1 MPFSLDLNMGESDSI
16 ESESD
21 VSDIE
26 EESSGSDLEEED
38 FRTRLRDCLDDV
50 RYEGTFSAFCRF
62 STYVNPG
69 LCIDNYGSVGL
80 PLATRDAEQIAL
92 ICKQSPFGKGAQT
105 IVDTSVRKTWELDCT
120 GFQCQNP
127 AWTAFLDSLVKRAME
142 DLGVQV
148 PSRAEQYKLLLYEEG
163 AFFKAHK
170 DSEKVPGMFGTL
182 VICLPSEHTGGEV
195 HLVHGKEKRVLET
208 AKSSKFD
215 LSTLAWYSNVQHE
228 VRPIVAGYRLVL
240 TYNLVQDQG
249 LPRQSAAALDES
261 HARLERLLHI
271 WDKEFDYLD
280 MFVYPL
286 EHQYT
291 EASLCLKS
299 LKGHDAAK
307 ARYLQH
313 LCPKNG
319 VYWFL
324 GRMTKETE
332 DDYGDEIEML
342 SLDHIVTPGGEGIE
356 LDLDMSRDGILAED
370 LYEDRS
376 ADSEDE
382 GEYTGNEGMNSTY
395 RYHDTVLILLRKEKV
410 ISQFSS
416 RQYQDVDSLRALF
429 GLIRDDR
436 AAHPSQETAKLSVN
450 ALRVILS
457 KLVNNLSGK
466 SRDNYGYSSY
476 GYSSYGYSGY
486 GFVKRD
492 EVRGGELRELFASVS
507 NFCDTHGQADLV
519 RESLREAMQDGSWSS
534 STNLVRVVAK
544 QVVKDTHSG
553 AQPAWDNWLSQTLPE
568 PTFKQVNDMQT
579 SFGLVRL
586 ELPSSMISSF
596 DDWMKAKLQTLLH
609 SVKNYSQ
616 DDISAILAIIPSI
629 TPQCYFDVVLPTL
642 VNSPSPVA
650 LARFLSQLAANAS
663 EDAGS
668 WAVIIKPTYEH
679 VIHAAAQTLKIPTE
693 DFGRAPPYPGYLFQD
708 SESPPGYLTDFLAI
722 LQKALIMHLD
732 NEALRLLRESLPDL
746 PGTDSSFWAHWRP
759 IFMFSEKLVAS
770 VEERHHNSN
779 VSATAASF
787 IKTALQASAESL
799 VGRRPI
805 EPTDWKRTPQRTCT
819 CAPCNS
825 LNRFLVDRNQS
836 VGRFAYAEK
845 IRKHLRYSLDYQD
858 YKFDTEKGKSPYTLV
873 IRKTNNE
880 YRRLNERWNSEISAM
895 RSQLRRLQDDI
906 VKSSLSKDFGELVSL
921 DQMLQTP
928 GSQGVQSLKPISA
941 VAQNSRAIAA
951 IAGVKRKAEV
961 VDLTEDASD

>member
-1 MPFSLDLNMGESDSI
+1 MPFSLDDSLELESFLYGIEGDSR
-16 ESESD
+16 
-21 VSDIE
+21 
-26 EESSGSDLEEED
+26 GSDPKEKD
-38 FRTRLRDCLDDV
+38 FRTHLRDCLDDV
-50 RYEGTFSAFCRF
+50 QYEGTFSAFRHF

-127 AWTAFLDSLVKRAME
+127 AWTAFLGFLVKRAME

-195 HLVHGKEKRVLET
+195 LLVHGKEKRVLET

-215 LSTLAWYSNVQHE
+215 LSTLAWYSDVQHE

-249 LPRQSAAALDES
+249 LPRQTAAMLDES
-261 HARLERLLHI
+261 HARLERLLRT
-271 WDKEFDYLD
+271 WNEEFDYLD
-280 MFVYPL
+280 TLVYPL

-324 GRMTKETE
+324 GRMTKQTEEDYEDEDET
-332 DDYGDEIEML
+332 L

-356 LDLDMSRDGILAED
+356 LNLDITREGILAKD
-370 LYEDRS
+370 LYKGRS

-395 RYHDTVLILLRKEKV
+395 RYHDTVLILLRKEQV
-410 ISQFSS
+410 ISQFSI
-416 RQYQDVDSLRALF
+416 RQYQDIDSLRALF
-429 GLIRDDR
+429 GLIREDR
-436 AAHPSQETAKLSVN
+436 AAHPSEEMEKFGVN

-457 KLVNNLSGK
+457 KLVNNLSGN
-466 SRDNYGYSSY
+466 SRDNYGYSRY
-476 GYSSYGYSGY
+476 DYFGH
-486 GFVKRD
+486 GFPRKD
-492 EVRGGELRELFASVS
+492 QVRGNELRELFASVS
-507 NFCDTHGQADLV
+507 DFCDTLGQADLV
-519 RESLREAMQDGSWSS
+519 REALGKAMQDGSWSS
-534 STNLVRVVAK
+534 STDLVRVVSK
-544 QVVKDTHSG
+544 QLGKDTRSG
-553 AQPAWDNWLSQTLPE
+553 AQPAWDNWFSQTPRE

-579 SFGLVRL
+579 SFNLVRS
-586 ELPSSMISSF
+586 ELPSSMIPSF
-596 DDWMKAKLQTLLH
+596 DDWRGGKLQTLLH
-609 SVKNYSQ
+609 SVKSYSQ
-616 DDISAILAIIPSI
+616 DDILAILAIIPSI
-629 TPQCYFDVVLPTL
+629 PPQCYFNVVLPTL
-642 VNSPSPVA
+642 VKGPPVA
-650 LARFLSQLAANAS
+650 LARFLSQLAANSS
-663 EDAGS
+663 EDACS
-668 WAVIIKPTYEH
+668 SAVIIKPTYEH
-679 VIHAAAQTLKIPTE
+679 VLHAAAQTLKISTD
-693 DFGRAPPYPGYLFQD
+693 DFGRALSYSGYSYQD
-708 SESPPGYLTDFLAI
+708 SKPKSTYLTDFLAI
-722 LQKALIMHLD
+722 LQKALTMHLD
-732 NEALRLLRESLPDL
+732 NEALRLLSEALPDL
-746 PGTDSSFWAHWRP
+746 PGTDSSFWANWRP
-759 IFMFSEKLVAS
+759 IFVFSEKLVAS
-770 VEERHHNSN
+770 LEDQHHDSN

-799 VGRRPI
+799 VGRRPV

-819 CAPCNS
+819 CGPCN
-825 LNRFLVDRNQS
+825 LLTRFLVDRNQS
-836 VGRFAYAEK
+836 VGRFTYPANT
-845 IRKHLRYSLDYQD
+845 RKHLEDSLDYQD
-858 YKFDTEKGKSPYTLV
+858 YKFDTEKPRSPYTLV
-873 IRKTNNE
+873 VRKTNNE
-880 YRRLNERWNSEISAM
+880 YRRLTEQWNSEVNAM
-895 RSQLRRLQDDI
+895 QFQLRCLQDNI
-906 VKSSLSKDFGELVSL
+906 VKSSMSKSFGALVSL
-921 DQMLQTP
+921 DQMLQIP
-928 GSQGVQSLKPISA
+928 SGQDAKSLKPVTA
-941 VAQNSRAIAA
+941 VAQNSRAIAP
-951 IAGVKRKAEV
+951 IAGVKRKAEI